1 MSKHRRAARVDENQR
16 AIVKT
21 LRAIPSVSVAVG
33 HDDILVGF
41 LGRTYWFEIKR
52 DQKANVKEGQKKLRD
67 TWRGHYQVVHCVDEI
82 FDAMGIGQ

>member
-1 MSKHRRAARVDENQR
+1 MSKYRQAARVDSNQR

-21 LRAIPSVSVAVG
+21 LRQLPALSVAVG

-41 LGRTYWFEIKR
+41 RGRTYWFEVKR
-52 DQKANVKEGQKKLRD
+52 DKSAAVTDEQKKLRD
-67 TWRGHYQVVHCVDEI
+67 TWLGHYQVVHCVDEI